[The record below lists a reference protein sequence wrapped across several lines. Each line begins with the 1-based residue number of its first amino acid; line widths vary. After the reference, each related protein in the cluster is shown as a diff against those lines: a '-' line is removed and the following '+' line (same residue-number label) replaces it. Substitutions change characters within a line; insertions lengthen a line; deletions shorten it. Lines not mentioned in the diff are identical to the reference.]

1 AGVIR
6 DLRSPSQAV
15 SPARFPHCPSRN
27 LGQKVNITK
36 SQSPWELLWRE
47 RFSRHQWA
55 PPTGT
60 PLYPG
65 GGAVAF
71 LQDSGLIW
79 SSGNF
84 PDPAASG
91 FPASSL
97 HKKGSPIWGSH
108 RARVA
113 GTSPPALPLLAQP
126 PDPSA
131 EPHGPRRA
139 LRSPQQSSAP
149 AGGAAAPAPG
159 GHRKAGNR
167 WVPSRWGPR
176 VGRCWGGR
184 PAPTAQLNQR
194 VCSSPGA
201 PVATELR
208 CQCLQTLQGIHP
220 KNIQS
225 VIVKAPGPHCAE
237 TEVIATLKNGQKA
250 CLNPAS
256 PMVQKIIEKI
266 LNK

>member
-1 AGVIR
+1 TSGPPSPPVPHSTKGAGP
-6 DLRSPSQAV
+6 SPSFRTRDRSGALGISLTRPLRAFQSQACIKRV
-15 SPARFPHCPSRN
+15 RRSGEATEP
-27 LGQKVNITK
+27 G
-36 SQSPWELLWRE
+36 SQAPPRQLS
-47 RFSRHQWA
+47 RFS
-55 PPTGT
+55 
-60 PLYPG
+60 
-65 GGAVAF
+65 
-71 LQDSGLIW
+71 
-79 SSGNF
+79 
-84 PDPAASG
+84 
-91 FPASSL
+91 
-97 HKKGSPIWGSH
+97 H
-108 RARVA
+108 R
-113 GTSPPALPLLAQP
+113 P

-139 LRSPQQSSAP
+139 LRSPQQSPAP
-149 AGGAAAPAPG
+149 AGGSAAPAPSG
-159 GHRKAGNR
+159 LWTARSR
-167 WVPSRWGPR
+167 WVPSSWGPR

-184 PAPTAQLNQR
+184 PAPTAPLNQR
-194 VCSSPGA
+194 VCSSLGA

>member
-1 AGVIR
+1 M
-6 DLRSPSQAV
+6 
-15 SPARFPHCPSRN
+15 
-27 LGQKVNITK
+27 
-36 SQSPWELLWRE
+36 
-47 RFSRHQWA
+47 
-55 PPTGT
+55 
-60 PLYPG
+60 
-65 GGAVAF
+65 
-71 LQDSGLIW
+71 
-79 SSGNF
+79 
-84 PDPAASG
+84 
-91 FPASSL
+91 

-113 GTSPPALPLLAQP
+113 GTSPPALPLLARP

-139 LRSPQQSSAP
+139 LRSPQQSPAP

-159 GHRKAGNR
+159 GLWTARSR
-167 WVPSRWGPR
+167 WVPSSWGPR
-176 VGRCWGGR
+176 VRRCWGGR
-184 PAPTAQLNQR
+184 PAPTAPLNQR
-194 VCSSPGA
+194 VCSSLGA